1 MTRKVEEIKVKP
13 KDRGLKKPRGEVV
26 LGVKREDS
34 LWMRKL
40 AVNNGA
46 DKNDKWQQMC
56 FILSQ
61 EEEMKAIGRSWVQL
75 KQKRYF
81 LKSIDF

>member
-1 MTRKVEEIKVKP
+1 MTRKVEEFKVKP